1 MHGCVVGSV
10 GAYRSGFYPEK
21 VAAKLRKKRQ
31 HRYGRAVLPRWRP
44 KGTLPE
50 KYPWR
55 NVENL
60 CTLPARE
67 VSFSPAFMLKNKLP
81 FALPVLLALGL
92 SCRTVQQPV
101 RTDYN
106 DYRITTELPRDTVL
120 VQLLAPYR
128 DSVDRSMNEVVG
140 IAEKALD
147 KKQPE
152 GSLGNFMADAFFY
165 GAEQAFGVK
174 ADALVLNYGGIRL
187 TQLPA
192 GAVTRGKVF
201 ELMPFDNL
209 LVLQKVPGSV
219 LQELLDLTAAKRGW
233 PVHGITMEI
242 RNGKAANVKVNGQ
255 PLDPNKIYTLV
266 NSDYLANGGD
276 QASMLKSIPQQNV
289 GYLMRDAIFA
299 YIKHL
304 KSQGK
309 NITATEE
316 NRVVNV
322 P

>member
-1 MHGCVVGSV
+1 
-10 GAYRSGFYPEK
+10 
-21 VAAKLRKKRQ
+21 
-31 HRYGRAVLPRWRP
+31 
-44 KGTLPE
+44 
-50 KYPWR
+50 
-55 NVENL
+55 
-60 CTLPARE
+60 
-67 VSFSPAFMLKNKLP
+67 MLKNAFP
-81 FALPVLLALGL
+81 FALTAWLALGL

-106 DYRITTELPRDTVL
+106 DYRITTELPRDSGL
-120 VQLLAPYR
+120 VRMLAPYR

-140 IAEKALD
+140 MAERTLE

-152 GSLGNFMADAFFY
+152 GSLGNFMVDAFFY

-174 ADALVLNYGGIRL
+174 ADVGILNYGGIRL

-219 LQELLDLTAAKRGW
+219 LQELLDLTAAKKGW

-255 PLDPNKIYTLV
+255 PLDPNKTYTLV
-266 NSDYLANGGD
+266 NSDYVANGGD
-276 QASMLKSIPQQNV
+276 QAAMLKSIPQQNV
-289 GYLMRDAIFA
+289 GYLMRDALFA
-299 YIKHL
+299 YIRHL
-304 KSQGK
+304 KSEGK
-309 NITATEE
+309 NISATEE